1 MSAEA
6 RRVLAEKSKS
16 FALASKLLPASCRD
30 DVAVIYAYCRHV
42 DDAIDLVPVEE
53 RPAALARLRAEVDVV
68 YAGDDVSEFAQV
80 VRKHRI
86 PRLYVD
92 ELIAG
97 MAMDVERARYETL
110 EDLYRYGWRVAGVV
124 GAMLCHVFGLR
135 DPRALQNAAHLGIA
149 MQLTNIC
156 RDVEEDQRDGRS
168 YLPRALAEGRPVPEV
183 VRVLLDD
190 ADRFYRSADLGIRAL
205 PFRIALGVRAA
216 RLVYAAIGDRLRARG
231 CDPFRGR
238 VVVPSLVKVWLV
250 LRAIVATVLERRAP
264 GPLASPS
271 RVLSFPEVVS

>member
-30 DVAVIYAYCRHV
+30 DVAVVYAYCRHV
-42 DDAIDLVPVEE
+42 DDSIDLAPIEE
-53 RPAALARLRAEVDVV
+53 RPAALSRLRTEVDEI
-68 YAGDDVSEFAQV
+68 YDGTSESEFAAV

-110 EDLYRYGWRVAGVV
+110 EDLHRYGWRVAGVV
-124 GAMLCHVFGLR
+124 GTMLCHVFGLR

-156 RDVEEDQRDGRS
+156 RDVEEDLRDGRS
-168 YLPRALAEGRPVPEV
+168 YLPRALAKGKSVPEV
-183 VRVLLDD
+183 VAILLDD

-216 RLVYAAIGDRLRARG
+216 RLVYAAIGGRLRARG

-238 VVVPSLVKVWLV
+238 VVVPSIVKAWLV
-250 LRAIVATVLERRAP
+250 LRAVVATVLERRSP
-264 GPLASPS
+264 GPLASPN